1 MFNIYQIKAYPSHL
15 RFLFED
21 QVTLRVHSVF
31 KQTVNLTDGNRIY
44 TLQHSDLPS
53 TPLSIKIEISRKA
66 FENLTPIIGQEIKF
80 NPKGCVAF
88 GTVFEIKD
96 AVVHECEM
104 KTTRVPNQ
112 AELTILYDELTKQLF
127 DHNGKGE
134 MVKAAHNVI
143 TESKSSLSV
152 FGEHMEKVMND
163 LMISTS
169 PTEIVHQALKLI
181 GVGEGLTPSG
191 DDFNCGFAAALFYL
205 KGIRSADEIHQIHH
219 LELPKLWDTTTTI
232 SREYLMYAHEGKFN
246 EWVIRLFDYC
256 HKGKDIVPTLNE
268 IKTIGHSSGSDFLT
282 GMYFGLRAGGKLT

>member
-1 MFNIYQIKAYPSHL
+1 L

-21 QVTLRVHSVF
+21 KVTLRVHSVF

-53 TPLSIKIEISRKA
+53 TPLSIKVEISRKA
-66 FENLTPIIGQEIKF
+66 FENLTPIINQEIQF
-80 NPKGCVAF
+80 NHKGLVAF
-88 GTVFEIKD
+88 GSVFEIKD
-96 AVVHECEM
+96 AVENECEIQ
-104 KTTRVPNQ
+104 TERLPTSSEVS
-112 AELTILYDELTKQLF
+112 TLYDELTKQLF

-143 TESKSSLSV
+143 TESKSSLSI
-152 FGEHMEKVMND
+152 FGEHMEKVMKD
-163 LMISTS
+163 LMISDS
-169 PTEIVHQALKLI
+169 PKDIAHQALKLI

-205 KGIRSADEIHQIHH
+205 KGFKSADEIHHIHRS
-219 LELPKLWDTTTTI
+219 ELPKLWDSTTTI
-232 SREYLMYAHEGKFN
+232 SREYLIYAHEGKFN
-246 EWVIRLFDYC
+246 EWVIRLFEYC

>member
-1 MFNIYQIKAYPSHL
+1 
-15 RFLFED
+15 LFED

-53 TPLSIKIEISRKA
+53 TPLSIKVEISRKA
-66 FENLTPIIGQEIKF
+66 FENLIPIINQKIQF
-80 NPKGCVAF
+80 NQKGFVAF
-88 GTVFEIKD
+88 GSVFEIKD
-96 AVVHECEM
+96 KMESECEI
-104 KTTRVPNQ
+104 KTDRLPTS
-112 AELTILYDELTKQLF
+112 AEVSNLFDELTKQLF

-143 TESKSSLSV
+143 TESKSNLTI

-163 LMISTS
+163 LMISDS
-169 PTEIVHQALKLI
+169 PQDIAHQALKLI

-205 KGIRSADEIHQIHH
+205 KGFKSADEIHQVHQS
-219 LELPKLWDTTTTI
+219 ELPKLWDSTTTI
-232 SREYLMYAHEGKFN
+232 SREYLIYAHEGKFN
-246 EWVIRLFDYC
+246 EWVIRLFEYC
-256 HKGKDIVPTLNE
+256 NKGKDIVPTLNE
-268 IKTIGHSSGSDFLT
+268 IKTLGHSSGSDFLT